1 MDNNTLRD
9 YLKVIFKHKIV
20 IFASI
25 IVIIALTS
33 FKVYFLTPYY
43 TASVRMLVKGQM
55 MAETDYYKQIGSF
68 NIPVNHAML
77 VKSKSVLERVVK
89 VLKLYDRPLDFGEK
103 QLASRIRKYY
113 IDREIERIKLQL
125 QEMTNEQRRGFL
137 IDYAVGRLASSV
149 EAEKLERSDLLE
161 LTVRDYDPALAAIIA
176 NSISRSYLIFDL
188 EQQIAELKLKYGDK
202 NSTVI
207 KLKNY
212 IQELYKTLDGKPLSA
227 TEAFGA
233 ASVKVISQ
241 ARRSGMLEKPVQ
253 AKTVMAMAFL
263 ASIIFGITIAFAIE
277 LLDQTLKSPQDIQK
291 ILNIPFLG
299 SIPERKY
306 RDKLLIK
313 DNNPSNTNYSEAY
326 QKLSSHIRLIMK
338 NKNFTSLIITDA
350 EGRKDSA
357 AVIAN
362 LCHYLTAKT
371 GLKVLMIDFNFR
383 TPFLSEFFN
392 LSKSPGISDVIEGR
406 LSFEESIRSLDNN
419 LSIIPAGDTN
429 HNEAALLNSST
440 ISDVISEAK
449 KKFEMVFINSA
460 DIKNFTDAET
470 LSSFVDS
477 VILVINEGKVRRQV
491 VKNAISQL
499 TQEDSKIIGAILN
512 NRTYA
517 LPGII
522 YKLT

>member
-1 MDNNTLRD
+1 
-9 YLKVIFKHKIV
+9 
-20 IFASI
+20 
-25 IVIIALTS
+25 
-33 FKVYFLTPYY
+33 
-43 TASVRMLVKGQM
+43 
-55 MAETDYYKQIGSF
+55 
-68 NIPVNHAML
+68 
-77 VKSKSVLERVVK
+77 
-89 VLKLYDRPLDFGEK
+89 
-103 QLASRIRKYY
+103 
-113 IDREIERIKLQL
+113 
-125 QEMTNEQRRGFL
+125 
-137 IDYAVGRLASSV
+137 
-149 EAEKLERSDLLE
+149 
-161 LTVRDYDPALAAIIA
+161 
-176 NSISRSYLIFDL
+176 
-188 EQQIAELKLKYGDK
+188 
-202 NSTVI
+202 
-207 KLKNY
+207 
-212 IQELYKTLDGKPLSA
+212 
-227 TEAFGA
+227 
-233 ASVKVISQ
+233 
-241 ARRSGMLEKPVQ
+241 
-253 AKTVMAMAFL
+253 MAMAFL